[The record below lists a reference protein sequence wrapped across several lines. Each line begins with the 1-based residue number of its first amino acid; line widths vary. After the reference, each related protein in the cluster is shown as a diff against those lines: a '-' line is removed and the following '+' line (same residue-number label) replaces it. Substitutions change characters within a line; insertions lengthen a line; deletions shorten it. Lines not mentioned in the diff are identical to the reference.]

1 MIKIPLVKPHPTLVN
16 YAVAIAAALLAASL
30 QWSIRP
36 WVGSHAPFIFLIP
49 AVILCAILL
58 GRNPA
63 FAVLMIGA
71 VNGALLAPPV
81 GSLLIANSADLAAV
95 IIFCGVGAVLAG
107 VCSHLSAKTRRTAIA
122 EKHLQLAL
130 QNTGIGV
137 FELDFAANTA
147 FVSPSLCKMLGQ
159 PPMRGAI
166 PLSQWLG
173 ALHPAHVQESKRV
186 IQRQIDAG
194 NLHYEA
200 EQRVPLH
207 DGETRWLLNRVELE
221 VTAEGQV
228 TRARGAT
235 VDITARR
242 QTDDLLKATQAKLQ
256 EQVADLERLHD
267 FSQRL
272 VASRD
277 DFPAA
282 LQGLLEVML
291 DLFGTRH
298 AIVSLYDGDA
308 RVSTIVA
315 LAGFVESDLGKQ
327 GHPVRTDCSS
337 AAAYAEMVSEHR
349 ALATQ
354 AQLEEIQ
361 SVALLSAGGD
371 VLGVISVMFDHARV
385 LSDRERRLC
394 AVCAAT
400 AAAVVEREH
409 AKAIAARIEQR
420 FSTVLQASVV
430 PFNILAPVRDARGQ
444 IVDFRWAYLN
454 PAAAR
459 ALLHDARELT
469 GQCIGEIMP
478 RTWDAPGLLDRYVSV
493 IERDQECE
501 FEIMS
506 IGTSSGRWFNV
517 IASPLQGSVA
527 VWFSEITE
535 RKRIEQDLHE
545 AARRKDEFLATLAH
559 ELRNP
564 LAPIRQGVQLSRAP
578 LSTEAQRRWSLEVI
592 ERQVN
597 QMSLLLDDL
606 LDVSRVG
613 RGTLLLRKSAESLA
627 ALVDTAV
634 ETARPHVEAKRHRLR
649 VELPETPVM
658 LDIDPLR
665 MAQVLGNLLT
675 NAAKYTDPG
684 GEILLS
690 VELQPS
696 TVVIRVQD
704 TGIGLGP
711 DQITQV
717 FEMFAQI
724 PGAVEKSQGGLGIG
738 LALARGLVRL
748 HGGNI
753 SAHSDGPGRGSTFT
767 VSLPS
772 SCVCVES
779 APAAGGDLCDD
790 AQAVSRHRPTR
801 CILIADDNIDA
812 ADSLAELLR
821 LDGHEVYVAYDG
833 EEALATF
840 SRVQPEAALLDV
852 GMPGLSGLEV
862 VRAIRK
868 NPSGQRATLIAVT
881 GWGQERD
888 KHSALEAGFDHHMTK
903 PMIPE
908 AVQAMLEIGR
918 TRPVGPAS

>member
-1 MIKIPLVKPHPTLVN
+1 VGIILTL
-16 YAVAIAAALLAASL
+16 
-30 QWSIRP
+30 
-36 WVGSHAPFIFLIP
+36 
-49 AVILCAILL
+49 
-58 GRNPA
+58 
-63 FAVLMIGA
+63 
-71 VNGALLAPPV
+71 
-81 GSLLIANSADLAAV
+81 
-95 IIFCGVGAVLAG
+95 
-107 VCSHLSAKTRRTAIA
+107 VCSHLSAKTRRAAIA
-122 EKHLQLAL
+122 ERHLELAL

-137 FELDFAANTA
+137 FELDFAAGTA
-147 FVSPSLCKMLGQ
+147 YVSPSLCRMLGQ

-166 PLSQWLG
+166 PLSQWLD
-173 ALHPAHVQESKRV
+173 ALHPAHVQASKSV
-186 IQRQIDAG
+186 IQQQIDAG
-194 NLHYEA
+194 RLHYEA
-200 EQRVPLH
+200 EQRVPLN
-207 DGETRWLLNRVELE
+207 DGGIRWLLNRVELE
-221 VTAEGQV
+221 ATAEGKV

-242 QTDDLLKATQAKLQ
+242 QTDDLLKATQAKLEQ
-256 EQVADLERLHD
+256 QVADLERLHD

-277 DFPAA
+277 DLPAA

-298 AIVSLYDGDA
+298 AVVSLYDGEA
-308 RVSTIVA
+308 HVSTIVA
-315 LAGFVESDLGKQ
+315 AAGFEESALGNQ
-327 GHPVRTDCSS
+327 GVRTLIDGPS
-337 AAAYAEMVSEHR
+337 AAAYAAMVGQHR
-349 ALATQ
+349 AVATQ
-354 AQLEEIQ
+354 GELTDMQ
-361 SVALLSAGGD
+361 SIALLSARGD
-371 VLGVISVMFDHARV
+371 VLGVISVMFDCARV
-385 LSDRERRLC
+385 LSERESRLC

-409 AKAIAARIEQR
+409 AKSAAARIEQR
-420 FSTVLQASVV
+420 FSTALQASVV
-430 PFNILAPVRDARGQ
+430 PFNIMAPVRDAGGQ
-444 IVDFRWAYLN
+444 IVDFRWTYLN

-459 ALLHDARELT
+459 ALLREASELT
-469 GQCIGEIMP
+469 GQRIGEIMP

-493 IERDQECE
+493 IERGQECE

-506 IGTSSGRWFNV
+506 MATSSGRWFNV
-517 IASPLQGSVA
+517 IAFPLQGSVA

-535 RKRIEQDLHE
+535 RKRNEQDLHD

-564 LAPIRQGVQLSRAP
+564 LAPIRQGVRLSWAS

-606 LDVSRVG
+606 LDVSRIG

-649 VELPETPVM
+649 VELPESPVT
-658 LDIDPLR
+658 LDLDPLR
-665 MAQVLGNLLT
+665 MAQVIANLLT

-684 GEILLS
+684 GEILLC
-690 VELQPS
+690 VEEQPNAL
-696 TVVIRVQD
+696 VIRVQD
-704 TGIGLGP
+704 TGIGLAP
-711 DQITQV
+711 DQLTQV

-748 HGGNI
+748 HGGTLT
-753 SAHSDGPGRGSTFT
+753 AHSDGPGRGSTFT
-767 VSLPS
+767 VSLPAD
-772 SCVCVES
+772 CVC
-779 APAAGGDLCDD
+779 AQIACAAGGEPRDD
-790 AQAVSRHRPTR
+790 VPGRATRRPMR
-801 CILIADDNIDA
+801 CIMIADDNIDA

-821 LDGHEVYVAYDG
+821 LDGHEVHVAYDG

-840 SRVQPEAALLDV
+840 ARVQPEAALLDV
-852 GMPGLSGLEV
+852 GMPRLSGLDV

-868 NPSGQRATLIAVT
+868 TPGGQRATLIAVT

-888 KHSALEAGFDHHMTK
+888 KHIALEAGFDHHMTK
-903 PMIPE
+903 PMFPE
-908 AVQAMLEIGR
+908 AVQALLENGR
-918 TRPVGPAS
+918 TQPVRSR